1 MDMKVDGRM
10 VSVRSEEERKHKVF
24 ITYEM
29 Y

>member
-10 VSVRSEEERKHKVF
+10 VSVRSEEERKDEVF

>member
-1 MDMKVDGRM
+1 MKVDGRE
-10 VSVRSEEERKHKVF
+10 SVRSEEERKGKIF